1 MKKITPSHLYSAIG
15 VALVLFL
22 LGMLGWIILN
32 GRGMNKFLK
41 SNIEVQVIFHDNTRP
56 EKYLELENIL
66 KKQGFVEKVTLITK
80 EKAAKEFQKE
90 NNVDFSELLDFNP
103 LYTSLSLNLH
113 SAYVNPDSLVK
124 VEQFLLQSNI
134 VREVVYPK
142 PVVRSLTSTI
152 KNVSLTLAGLAIIL
166 LLSVIFLIDNTVR
179 LSMFSNRHTVKT
191 MQMVGATRWFIAL
204 PFDKASVVS
213 GAISAILAILAL
225 LGLRAIMLSRYPQI
239 YSIEDGT
246 LFVLLLVLIL
256 VLGVV
261 ISLFST
267 HRSVYKYLKL
277 KVEDLY

>member
-1 MKKITPSHLYSAIG
+1 MKRITPSHLYSAIG

-41 SNIEVQVIFHDNTRP
+41 SNIEVQVILHDNTRP
-56 EKYLELENIL
+56 EKYGELEDIL

-80 EKAAKEFQKE
+80 EEAAKEFQKE
-90 NNVDFSELLDFNP
+90 NNVDFGELLDFNP
-103 LYTSLSLNLH
+103 LYTSLSLNLRP
-113 SAYVNPDSLVK
+113 AYVNPDSLVK
-124 VEQFLLQSNI
+124 VEQFLMQSNI

-142 PVVRSLTSTI
+142 PVVKSLTSTI
-152 KNVSLTLAGLAIIL
+152 NKISLVLAGLAIIL

-204 PFDKASVVS
+204 PFDKAAVVS
-213 GAISAILAILAL
+213 GAVSAILAILAL
-225 LGLRAIMLSRYPQI
+225 LGLRAVVLSRYPEI

-246 LFVLLLVLIL
+246 LFVMLLALIL
-256 VLGVV
+256 ILGVV